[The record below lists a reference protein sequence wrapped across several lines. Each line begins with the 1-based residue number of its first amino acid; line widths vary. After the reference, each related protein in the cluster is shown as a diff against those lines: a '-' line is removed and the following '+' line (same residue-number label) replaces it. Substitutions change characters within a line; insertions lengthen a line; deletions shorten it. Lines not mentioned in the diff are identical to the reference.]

1 MLVPMGSALRWTQSH
16 LSPELA
22 GGRFPCVTLGMPLS
36 LSGLLCSIC
45 KGQCCKVSMILE
57 APGSGIHGLARSLWS

>member
-1 MLVPMGSALRWTQSH
+1 MLVPMGSALRWAQSH

-36 LSGLLCSIC
+36 LSGLPLRHLQKESHISL
-45 KGQCCKVSMILE
+45 Q
-57 APGSGIHGLARSLWS
+57 APGEGQQEEKMSSEK